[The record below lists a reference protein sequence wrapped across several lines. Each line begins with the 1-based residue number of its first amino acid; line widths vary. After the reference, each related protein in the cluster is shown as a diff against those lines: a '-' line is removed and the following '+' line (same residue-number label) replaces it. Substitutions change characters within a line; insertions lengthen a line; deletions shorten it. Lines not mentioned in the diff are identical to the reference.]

1 MSVSSPSERIQPP
14 PAGDLALPWDMEPRE
29 TSGLTSRLVLT
40 YVERRGGREAVE
52 KVLAKCGLTHVEDDL
67 MDERHWFSFA
77 TKVRMFEAAAEVLED
92 PNVMR
97 HMGEIAIEL
106 NVGDALKVT
115 LRALGSPRLLYENV
129 VRANGRFSTTARMD
143 LLEVS
148 SSHAHI
154 AYVDVTGTPF
164 HPLDC
169 QYNIGMLS
177 CVPQLFG
184 LPLARVSHPLCAG
197 DGGDACVYHVSWE
210 PGGLYVRFALGSVLA
225 GAAAMGATAA
235 FDPALVPAAGLFAG
249 ALGLAAGR
257 RVLGV
262 RRRRWQQLES
272 EVQWQGEVAQRLAG
286 SLQDIVSEL
295 RLEDVLEKVTANAR
309 STLEGREFALLVD
322 EGDGLR
328 CSASAGLSPDAT
340 AALERW
346 ADGTSRVADEPVLIE
361 DLADLPSL
369 SAL

>member
-1 MSVSSPSERIQPP
+1 MSVSAPSERIQPA

-52 KVLAKCGLTHVEDDL
+52 KVLEKCGLTHVEADL

-77 TKVRMFEAAAEVLED
+77 TKVRLFEAAAEVLDD
-92 PNVMR
+92 PHVTR
-97 HMGEIAIEL
+97 SMGEIAIDL
-106 NVGDALKVT
+106 NVGEGLKVT
-115 LRALGSPRLLYENV
+115 LRALGSPRLVYENI

-184 LPLARVSHPLCAG
+184 LPLARVGHPICAG
-197 DGGDACVYHVSWE
+197 DGGESCVYDVSWE
-210 PGGLYVRFALGSVLA
+210 SGGAYLRFALGSLAGCAAMLTAAGVFDPALLPEA
-225 GAAAMGATAA
+225 GAAAA
-235 FDPALVPAAGLFAG
+235 VLFG
-249 ALGLAAGR
+249 IAGR
-257 RVLGV
+257 RVF
-262 RRRRWQQLES
+262 
-272 EVQWQGEVAQRLAG
+272 
-286 SLQDIVSEL
+286 
-295 RLEDVLEKVTANAR
+295 DV
-309 STLEGREFALLVD
+309 
-322 EGDGLR
+322 
-328 CSASAGLSPDAT
+328 
-340 AALERW
+340 
-346 ADGTSRVADEPVLIE
+346 
-361 DLADLPSL
+361 
-369 SAL
+369 